1 MIKNPKSTA
10 DKRRKLDNPE
20 DNPWVF
26 RGKREV
32 FDNWLINLSL
42 HDLTNL
48 SGNPAEYVW
57 VGFKNKAVGVV
68 AIDGD
73 EIWLVGQYRYTIG
86 QYSWEL
92 PEGGCPPGKDTLD
105 AAKWE
110 LAEETG
116 LRAQRYQPLVE
127 LHTSNGIT
135 DEWAIVYLATGLTQG
150 EAQPE
155 ENEELQ
161 TRKISIDD
169 LVAEIDAGKIT
180 DAMTVAAGYKLAL
193 MKARG
198 EI

>member
-1 MIKNPKSTA
+1 MTPKTPI
-10 DKRRKLDNPE
+10 RRKLNHPE
-20 DNPWVF
+20 DNPWTF
-26 RGKREV
+26 RAKREV

-57 VGFKNKAVGVV
+57 VGFKNRAVGVAAV
-68 AIDGD
+68 EDGH
-73 EIWLVGQYRYTIG
+73 IWLVGQYRYTIE

-116 LRAQRYQPLVE
+116 LRADTYAPLVE

-135 DEWAIVYLATGLTQG
+135 DEYAIVYLATGLTQG
-150 EAQPE
+150 DAAPE

-161 TRKISIDD
+161 TRKISIED

-193 MKARG
+193 MKLRG
-198 EI
+198 DL

>member
-1 MIKNPKSTA
+1 MT
-10 DKRRKLDNPE
+10 DKKPLRRKLDHPE
-20 DNPWVF
+20 NNPWIF

-57 VGFKNKAVGVV
+57 VGFKNRAVGV
-68 AIDGD
+68 AALDGD
-73 EIWLVGQYRYTIG
+73 HVWLVGQYRYTIG

-116 LRAQRYQPLVE
+116 LRAKTYAPLVE

-135 DEWAIVYLATGLTQG
+135 DEYAIVYLATGLSQG
-150 EAQPE
+150 EAAPE

-193 MKARG
+193 MKAKG
-198 EI
+198 AL